1 MKAITT
7 IPFSEFV
14 EQTALPLFTKP
25 AVTKEQLVHYAQAS
39 GDLNPL
45 HTDDDFAKSIGM
57 DGVIAH
63 GMLIMGFLGQYVQEM
78 AGTESIVHQFT
89 MRFGAMTKP
98 GDSITCGGVV
108 KHLTEINGH
117 RAAELELFAEKA
129 PGKRVGTGSAV
140 LLCTNPINN

>member
-7 IPFSEFV
+7 VSFSEL
-14 EQTALPLFTKP
+14 QPNAALPSFTKP
-25 AVTKEQLVHYAQAS
+25 VVSKKQLVQYAQAS

-45 HTDDDFAKSIGM
+45 HTDDGFAKSIGL

-63 GMLIMGFLGQYVQEM
+63 GMLIMAFLGQYVQEI
-78 AGTESIVHQFT
+78 AGTESVVYKFN

-98 GDSITCGGVV
+98 GDAITCGGFV
-108 KHLTEINGH
+108 KQLMKIDGQP
-117 RAAELELFAEKA
+117 AAELELFAEKA

-140 LLCTNPINN
+140 LLCTNPIN